1 MLNSK
6 LNNSKSHAK
15 QRTTQNSKLPLTQTI
30 GDYGVLA
37 IAWASK
43 STGCHTVGFPLVI
56 RCIFVCPPF
65 CLRYTSDIPP
75 IYLRYIFDCSSIPER
90 FPNEARTEDE
100 RRMNE
105 GWTKDERESIE
116 ERTRTE
122 RRAIEKQS
130 RTDRRIKRSITLHYR
145 LVCWITISFHCL
157 DFLGVTVYFSI
168 LFTKK

>member
-1 MLNSK
+1 MQSSEQLK
-6 LNNSKSHAK
+6 I
-15 QRTTQNSKLPLTQTI
+15 QNSKFQIASNANHRRLWRPCHSLNKQKYRLPYCWFPFSHSMHLRLSS
-30 GDYGVLA
+30 VL
-37 IAWASK
+37 
-43 STGCHTVGFPLVI
+43 
-56 RCIFVCPPF
+56 
-65 CLRYTSDIPP
+65 PP
-75 IYLRYIFDCSSIPER
+75 IYLRYTFDTSSIVLR
-90 FPNEARTEDE
+90 FPNDSRTKPE
-100 RRMNE
+100 RSMNE

>member
-1 MLNSK
+1 MQSSEQLK
-6 LNNSKSHAK
+6 I
-15 QRTTQNSKLPLTQTI
+15 QNSKFQIASNANHRRLWRPRHSLSKQKYRLPYCWFPFSHSMHLRLSS
-30 GDYGVLA
+30 VL
-37 IAWASK
+37 
-43 STGCHTVGFPLVI
+43 
-56 RCIFVCPPF
+56 
-65 CLRYTSDIPP
+65 PP
-75 IYLRYIFDCSSIPER
+75 IYLRYTSDTSSIVLR
-90 FPNEARTEDE
+90 FPNDSRTKPE

-130 RTDRRIKRSITLHYR
+130 RTDRRIKRCITLHYR

-157 DFLGVTVYFSI
+157 DFLGATVYFSI

>member
-65 CLRYTSDIPP
+65 CLRYT
-75 IYLRYIFDCSSIPER
+75 FDTSSIVLR
-90 FPNEARTEDE
+90 FPNDSRTKPE

>member
-1 MLNSK
+1 MQSSEQLK
-6 LNNSKSHAK
+6 I
-15 QRTTQNSKLPLTQTI
+15 QNSKFQIASNANHRRLWRPCHSLNKQKYRLPYCWFPFSHSMHLRLSS
-30 GDYGVLA
+30 VL
-37 IAWASK
+37 
-43 STGCHTVGFPLVI
+43 
-56 RCIFVCPPF
+56 
-65 CLRYTSDIPP
+65 PP

-157 DFLGVTVYFSI
+157 DFLWVTVYFSI

>member
-1 MLNSK
+1 MQSSEQLK
-6 LNNSKSHAK
+6 I
-15 QRTTQNSKLPLTQTI
+15 QNSKFQIASNANHRRLWRPRHSLSKQKYRLPYCWFPFSHSMHLRLSS
-30 GDYGVLA
+30 VL
-37 IAWASK
+37 
-43 STGCHTVGFPLVI
+43 
-56 RCIFVCPPF
+56 
-65 CLRYTSDIPP
+65 PP
-75 IYLRYIFDCSSIPER
+75 IYLQYIFDCSSIPER

-157 DFLGVTVYFSI
+157 DFLGATVYFSI

>member
-1 MLNSK
+1 MQSSEQLKNQNLKFQIASNANHMRLWRPRHSLSK
-6 LNNSKSHAK
+6 QKYRLPYCWFPFSHSMHL
-15 QRTTQNSKLPLTQTI
+15 RLSS
-30 GDYGVLA
+30 VL
-37 IAWASK
+37 
-43 STGCHTVGFPLVI
+43 
-56 RCIFVCPPF
+56 
-65 CLRYTSDIPP
+65 PP
-75 IYLRYIFDCSSIPER
+75 IYLRYTFDTSSIVLR
-90 FPNEARTEDE
+90 FPNDSRTKPE

-157 DFLGVTVYFSI
+157 DFLGATVYFSI

>member
-65 CLRYTSDIPP
+65 CLRYTSDIPS
-75 IYLRYIFDCSSIPER
+75 IHLRLFFDS
-90 FPNEARTEDE
+90 RTKPE

>member
-1 MLNSK
+1 MQSSEQLK
-6 LNNSKSHAK
+6 I
-15 QRTTQNSKLPLTQTI
+15 QNSKFQIASNANHRRLWRPRHSLSKQKYRLPYCWFPFSHSMHLRLSS
-30 GDYGVLA
+30 VL
-37 IAWASK
+37 
-43 STGCHTVGFPLVI
+43 
-56 RCIFVCPPF
+56 
-65 CLRYTSDIPP
+65 PP

>member
-1 MLNSK
+1 MQSSEQLKN
-6 LNNSKSHAK
+6 
-15 QRTTQNSKLPLTQTI
+15 QNSKFQIASNANHRRLGRPRHSLSKQKYRLPYCWFPFSHSMHLRLSS
-30 GDYGVLA
+30 VL
-37 IAWASK
+37 
-43 STGCHTVGFPLVI
+43 
-56 RCIFVCPPF
+56 
-65 CLRYTSDIPP
+65 PP
-75 IYLRYIFDCSSIPER
+75 IYLRYTSDTSSIVLR
-90 FPNEARTEDE
+90 FPNDSRTKPE

>member
-1 MLNSK
+1 MQSSEQLK
-6 LNNSKSHAK
+6 I
-15 QRTTQNSKLPLTQTI
+15 QNSKFQIASNANHRRLWRPRHSLSKQKYRLPYCWFPFSHSMHLRLSS
-30 GDYGVLA
+30 VL
-37 IAWASK
+37 
-43 STGCHTVGFPLVI
+43 
-56 RCIFVCPPF
+56 
-65 CLRYTSDIPP
+65 PP
-75 IYLRYIFDCSSIPER
+75 IYLRYTFDTSSIVLR
-90 FPNEARTEDE
+90 FPNDSRTKLE

-157 DFLGVTVYFSI
+157 DFLGATVYFSI

>member
-65 CLRYTSDIPP
+65 CLRYTSDIPS
-75 IYLRYIFDCSSIPER
+75 IHLRLFFDSRTIPER
-90 FPNEARTEDE
+90 SPNG
-100 RRMNE
+100 

-157 DFLGVTVYFSI
+157 DFLGATVYFSI

>member
-1 MLNSK
+1 MQSSEQLK
-6 LNNSKSHAK
+6 I
-15 QRTTQNSKLPLTQTI
+15 QNSKFQIASNANHRRLWRPRHSLSKQKYRLPYCWFPFSHSMHLRLSS
-30 GDYGVLA
+30 VL
-37 IAWASK
+37 
-43 STGCHTVGFPLVI
+43 
-56 RCIFVCPPF
+56 
-65 CLRYTSDIPP
+65 PP

-157 DFLGVTVYFSI
+157 DFLGATVYFSI

>member
-1 MLNSK
+1 MQSSEQLK
-6 LNNSKSHAK
+6 I
-15 QRTTQNSKLPLTQTI
+15 QNSKFQIASNANHRRLWRPCHSLNKQKYRLPYCWFPFSHSMHLRLSS
-30 GDYGVLA
+30 VL
-37 IAWASK
+37 
-43 STGCHTVGFPLVI
+43 
-56 RCIFVCPPF
+56 
-65 CLRYTSDIPP
+65 PP